1 MIRRRK
7 SPTLDLYYLD
17 AGDGA
22 AALPIAGCDLR
33 LREEHM
39 PLPRP
44 AFRLDG
50 HGLLAVA
57 ASRTRDGDGHIWERR
72 LYLRVL

>member
-7 SPTLDLYYLD
+7 SPTLDLYYL
-17 AGDGA
+17 ATSDGSTV
-22 AALPIAGCDLR
+22 LPIAGCDLR

-57 ASRTRDGDGHIWERR
+57 ASRTRDEGGHIWERR

>member
-7 SPTLDLYYLD
+7 SPTLDLFYLA
-17 AGDGA
+17 AGDGSTV
-22 AALPIAGCDLR
+22 LPIAGCDLR
-33 LREEHM
+33 LREDHL

-57 ASRTRDGDGHIWERR
+57 ASRTRDGDGHTWERR